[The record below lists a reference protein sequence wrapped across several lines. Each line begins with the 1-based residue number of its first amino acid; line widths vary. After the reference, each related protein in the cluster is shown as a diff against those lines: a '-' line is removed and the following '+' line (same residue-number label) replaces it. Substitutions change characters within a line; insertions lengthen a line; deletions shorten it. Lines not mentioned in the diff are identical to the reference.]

1 MTKHQKSEN
10 LKPKKTENALAPETL
25 AQLDPDIVAL
35 AVEASEL
42 ADDVPVGDDLR
53 FTKGKWHKIVGKK
66 DVAVSA
72 TTSFAVDMRSYRRG
86 WIKWIDKKPVFK
98 GIGRPVD
105 GFVSP
110 KRNQLPDRDKSEW
123 PTEQDPWQETF
134 YVVMRDLVETVTS
147 YYGSKALGA
156 LLKVYTREA
165 REHPGLMP
173 VVLLSSETK
182 ETVDYGDVEAPVLTV
197 ADWKDFGPDAA
208 PPGMKLPQLEF
219 PKVRELLPAPSKPIS
234 DDMNDEI
241 PF

>member
-1 MTKHQKSEN
+1 MTKHQKTEN
-10 LKPKKTENALAPETL
+10 LKPEKTENALAPETL

-35 AVEASEL
+35 AAEASEL
-42 ADDVPVGDDLR
+42 ADDVRVGDDLR

-66 DVAVSA
+66 DVAVGA
-72 TTSFAVDMRSYRRG
+72 ATSFAVDMRCYRRG
-86 WIKWIDKKPVFK
+86 WIKWIDKKPVIK

-110 KRNQLPDRDKSEW
+110 KRNQLPDRDTSEW

-134 YVVMRDLVETVTS
+134 YVVMRDLNDGRLCTWTVTS

-182 ETVDYGDVEAPVLTV
+182 ETTEMSKRQCLPSWTGKISVLTQRLQ
-197 ADWKDFGPDAA
+197 A
-208 PPGMKLPQLEF
+208 
-219 PKVRELLPAPSKPIS
+219 
-234 DDMNDEI
+234 
-241 PF
+241 